1 LYKHKNFNMKKVA
14 ILFISLLLFACKKDN
29 HVLEFTIVHIND
41 VYEINAMEG
50 GKTGGI
56 ARVAN
61 LVNELR
67 KENPNTILTHG
78 GDFLNPSLI
87 GTLKD
92 TTGNRMYGKQ
102 MIEVMNA
109 MNFDL
114 VALGNHEFDL
124 KYPDLQKRFN
134 ESTFKWIAT
143 NAQFKND
150 SIVKPFYVE
159 KNGVQ
164 ENIPRT
170 VIFDLIDADG
180 TTLKVGFFSATIPS
194 NPKSYVDYGDL
205 YQDAINAYNV
215 LESKVDVTL
224 GLTHLAFNQDK
235 LIANSLP
242 KVPLILGGHEHTNM
256 LIPIGDAF
264 ISKADANAKTA
275 YVHKISFDKKTKKTS
290 IVSELVQIN
299 DAVGEDPQVAQIVEK
314 WKKLMD
320 KKLKEVISNPY
331 DIIYT
336 TSVPLDGRDAPIRS
350 RQTNLGEIIATSMS
364 AAFDEPIDCA
374 FVNGGSIR
382 IDDQLSGAI
391 TGVDIFRVLPFGGG
405 INKVEMKGELLAR
418 VLQYGRLK
426 AGTGAYLQ
434 RHNASYNTDTKTWTV
449 GGKRIQ
455 KNKIYTVVLTDYLL
469 LGFDI
474 PFLKYDVEG
483 LIKVTKNKPKDLA
496 SDVRKVVITY
506 MKTLK

>member
-1 LYKHKNFNMKKVA
+1 M
-14 ILFISLLLFACKKDN
+14 
-29 HVLEFTIVHIND
+29 
-41 VYEINAMEG
+41 
-50 GKTGGI
+50 

-61 LVNELR
+61 LVNKLR

-92 TTGNRMYGKQ
+92 ETGNRIYGKQ

-109 MNFDL
+109 MKFDL

-170 VIFDLIDADG
+170 VTFDFKDTDG
-180 TTLKVGFFSATIPS
+180 TSIKVGFFSATIPS
-194 NPKSYVDYGDL
+194 NPKDYVDYGDL

-215 LESKVDVTL
+215 LEPNVDLTL
-224 GLTHLAFNQDK
+224 GLTHASLNQDK

-242 KVPLILGGHEHTNM
+242 NVPLIIGGHEHFNM
-256 LIPIGDAF
+256 LTPVGNTI

-275 YVHKISFDKKTKKTS
+275 YVHKVTFDKKTKKAT
-290 IVSELVQIN
+290 IVSELVPIN
-299 DAVGEDPQVAQIVEK
+299 EEVGEDAQVAQIVEK

-320 KKLKEVISNPY
+320 EKLKEVIANPY
-331 DIIYT
+331 EVIYNAT
-336 TSVPLDGRDAPIRS
+336 EPLDGRDAPIRS
-350 RQTNLGEIIATSMS
+350 TQTNLGAIIASSMS
-364 AAFDEPIDCA
+364 VAFGEPIDCA
-374 FVNGGSIR
+374 IVNGGSIR
-382 IDDQLSGAI
+382 IDDQLHGDI

-405 INKVEMKGELLAR
+405 INKVEMNGELLQR
-418 VLQYGRLK
+418 VLQYGRLS

-434 RHNASYNTDTKTWTV
+434 RYNATFNTDTKTWKV
-449 GGKRIQ
+449 GGKPIQ
-455 KNKIYTVVLTDYLL
+455 KNKIYKVALTDYLL

-474 PFLKYDVEG
+474 PFLKKDTKG
-483 LIKVTKNKPKDLA
+483 LFKIYQNKPEDLA
-496 SDVRKVVITY
+496 SDVRKVVIKY
-506 MKTLK
+506 IKTL